1 MNMINDSEP
10 HSEATP
16 EASVAD
22 ENEEVCESKASSIV
36 GHDDDSADVAGLGEK
51 TLPEPDS
58 VVLQPTDINE
68 ARKRLQNR
76 ICGLPE
82 VASHPAAVAREL
94 FKMGPELA
102 VEVLH
107 EFHRGLVDSQSR
119 ATYLGVSRLFTA
131 ERELPYHL
139 KQPMYAYARSK
150 GYLSVAYCFLKPP
163 AGRVRGTGECLSPDP
178 PESDKTLGE
187 RRSLAR
193 SLDRMV
199 IARVAK
205 DPDPMVVRNLLK
217 NPKLKEGDVV
227 RIAASR
233 PVRAA
238 VLIDVARHRTWSVA
252 PRVQLALA
260 LNPYT
265 PTHFAVALLPLLH
278 FRDLADMAADR
289 NLHVIVREAADYLVG
304 VRSLKKKDKQ

>member
-1 MNMINDSEP
+1 MINESDPNAEV
-10 HSEATP
+10 TP
-16 EASVAD
+16 EAS
-22 ENEEVCESKASSIV
+22 IP
-36 GHDDDSADVAGLGEK
+36 DDSEVICDTETPPVVEFDGDEDELSGVGEK
-51 TLPEPDS
+51 SIPEQDNI
-58 VVLQPTDINE
+58 VLQPNQIME

-82 VASHPAAVAREL
+82 VASHPSAVAREM

-119 ATYLGVSRLFTA
+119 ATYLGVTRLFTA
-131 ERELPYHL
+131 QQELPYHL
-139 KQPMYAYARSK
+139 KQPMYAYAREK
-150 GYLSVAYCFLKPP
+150 GYLSVAYCFLRPP
-163 AGRVRGTGECLSPDP
+163 AGRVRGTGECLAPDP

-227 RIAASR
+227 RIAATR

-252 PRVQLALA
+252 PKVQLTLA

-278 FRDLADMAADR
+278 FRDLVEMAADR
-289 NLHVIVREAADYLVG
+289 NLHLIVREAADYLVG
-304 VRSLKKKDKQ
+304 IRSLKKKG